1 MLRDDHVG
9 SESDWTCGASAGRTS
24 EASHRATH
32 REIDRALRRIA
43 KVRCGLDAEEARWMR
58 RAQEQKI
65 WPSLGYVHALE
76 YLEDVFGYAPRTA
89 QERMRVAVDLGT
101 LPAVEEALEDGTVS
115 WSVARELTRVA
126 TPATQDRWLAAAAGK
141 NLRQVERLVAG
152 HKKGS
157 DPDDEPDPALEVQV
171 VTVRLSPATV
181 ALLRQARAALDDE
194 SGEHLDDD
202 AAFEAMCRSVID
214 GGKGGTDATSN
225 GPARMIHLTTCRAC
239 KRTTQAGSGA
249 TFDVKASERELA
261 ECDAVICD
269 DERGERAVHAIA
281 PVTRRKVMARDQ
293 GRCRVPGC
301 RAARHLDVHHIVH
314 RAHGGGNDTS
324 NLAVL
329 CSGHHR
335 LLHAGVLSVTG
346 DADHHLT
353 FVRDGKVLVD
363 ERSESLASA
372 CDASVPGRAGSGA
385 PAGVAAGASA
395 GPPSAC
401 AASPAPRNRAAA
413 DDRESAAAAAKSP
426 VQAPSAASRYAEV
439 ERRTLAKTALTQ
451 AGFKAS
457 IAKRAVSLAETRVPP
472 DADLGALL
480 REALRHCC

>member
-1 MLRDDHVG
+1 MLRDEHVE
-9 SESDWTCGASAGRTS
+9 SESDWTCGASVGRTRD
-24 EASHRATH
+24 ASH

-43 KVRCGLDAEEARWMR
+43 KLRSGLDAEEARWLR
-58 RAQEQKI
+58 RAQEQNI
-65 WPSLGYVHALE
+65 WPRLGYVHALE

-89 QERMRVAVDLGT
+89 QERMRVAGELGSLPT
-101 LPAVEEALEDGTVS
+101 LEAALEDGTLS

-141 NLRQVERLVAG
+141 NLRQIERLVAG
-152 HKKGS
+152 HAKGS
-157 DPDDEPDPALEVQV
+157 DPDDDPDPALEVQV
-171 VTVRLSPATV
+171 VTVRLSPTTV
-181 ALLRQARAALDDE
+181 ALLRQARAVLDDE
-194 SGEHLDDD
+194 RGEHLDDD
-202 AAFEAMCRSVID
+202 AAYEAMCRSVID
-214 GGKGGTDATSN
+214 RGSDSNGATSS

-249 TFDVKASERELA
+249 TFDVSASERELA

-269 DERGERAVHAIA
+269 DERGERAAHAIPPA
-281 PVTRRKVMARDQ
+281 TRRKVMARDQ

-324 NLAVL
+324 NLAIQ

-335 LLHAGVLSVTG
+335 LLHAGLLSVTG
-346 DADHHLT
+346 DADHDLT

-363 ERSESLASA
+363 ERSDSLGRDGDAGSEVLGIEGDAGVPGGAAS
-372 CDASVPGRAGSGA
+372 DASG
-385 PAGVAAGASA
+385 GVAAGASA
-395 GPPSAC
+395 RLPSAC
-401 AASPAPRNRAAA
+401 ATYAGP
-413 DDRESAAAAAKSP
+413 RESGAGATKRSA
-426 VQAPSAASRYAEV
+426 APSGTSRYVEV

-457 IAKRAVSLAETRVPP
+457 IAKRAVTLAETRIPP
-472 DADLGALL
+472 DADLVALI
-480 REALRHCC
+480 REALRHCG